1 MALDGTLPDLR
12 MGITNAV
19 RFALA
24 HLGITIHDPDSLTAF
39 FGPRLLESCARS
51 YRLDS

>member
-1 MALDGTLPDLR
+1 